1 MHKLPCCLRPHACQA
16 RYASTS
22 VTPYPFPSNAH
33 PTAHQIFHL
42 PIGASQKDIKSR
54 YYELVRVHHPDS
66 PHGRDLSPAIRRH
79 RFQAITAA
87 YDVLRGKKS
96 AASMYGPG
104 DIYRQEIE
112 RRRRARAAY
121 EASRMRSEFAYEHPS
136 GTQWT
141 ASADDRWK
149 DRIILFVGLMALGA
163 GLGPALVWPSYTASY
178 QAHLTASK
186 NLATARKE
194 AREYGEERRREIS
207 KRVKEYKEQQAREQA
222 ERESASASASS

>member
-1 MHKLPCCLRPHACQA
+1 MHKLHCSLRPHVCQA

-22 VTPYPFPSNAH
+22 STPYPFPSHAH

-42 PIGASQKDIKSR
+42 PIGASQQDVKAR

-66 PHGRDLSPAIRRH
+66 SHGRDLSPLVRRH

-87 YDVLRGKKS
+87 YDVLRGRKS
-96 AASMYGPG
+96 AASMNGPG

-112 RRRRARAAY
+112 RRRRAQAAY
-121 EASRMRSEFAYEHPS
+121 AASRMRSEHAYQHPS
-136 GTQWT
+136 GAQWS

-178 QAHLTASK
+178 QAHLTASQ
-186 NLATARKE
+186 NLAAARRE
-194 AREYGEERRREIS
+194 AREHGEERRREIS
-207 KRVKEYKEQQAREQA
+207 KRVKEYKEKEAREQA
-222 ERESASASASS
+222 EREGKAGVA